1 MCVELG
7 PLDDQLGV
15 LGLLAQKGFA
25 DVGEEQTLVE
35 VLVVGP
41 DKEAQQVSLLFLV
54 QAQVVGDAL
63 QVVGVDVALGAKVQ
77 KSEQVAQVK
86 VHFQCKLA
94 LILFQINIQFMHT
107 LLALAKQLIHVRPPR
122 MFDYGLGVHLGFIGR
137 EQRVLNG
144 RRGRHLMHSG
154 DSQCRSD

>member
-77 KSEQVAQVK
+77 KSE
-86 VHFQCKLA
+86 
-94 LILFQINIQFMHT
+94 
-107 LLALAKQLIHVRPPR
+107 
-122 MFDYGLGVHLGFIGR
+122 
-137 EQRVLNG
+137 
-144 RRGRHLMHSG
+144 
-154 DSQCRSD
+154 